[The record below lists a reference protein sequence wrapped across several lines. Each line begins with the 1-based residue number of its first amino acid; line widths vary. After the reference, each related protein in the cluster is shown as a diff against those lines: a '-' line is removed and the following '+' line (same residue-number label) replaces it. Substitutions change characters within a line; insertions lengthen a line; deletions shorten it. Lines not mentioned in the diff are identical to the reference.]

1 MNNRHDRYRSEP
13 LRQSDRG
20 QPVPTAARMMTV
32 MRMKGLS
39 DKARLVLAVL
49 ANHDGA
55 GGCYP
60 PRALIASEA
69 SMSPRSVDRALAECR
84 SRGVLNSRQRRG
96 SNVYKIDYGW
106 TAERRQ
112 TAPTAGEVKSLH
124 AASDPPRAAHRA
136 DLDPCAGTAAR
147 GGRERCLTPRGRLR
161 HAPAPCGGRE
171 PRCTGLPSREGG
183 RTSADPACS
192 NPPPE
197 ARPPRSP
204 ARSCR
209 PERPVAKTDQRR
221 DVDPVQQGP
230 GLLGA
235 EHRGL
240 AFLDHV
246 ARTAHGARG
255 VER

>member
-1 MNNRHDRYRSEP
+1 MNDRHDRYRSEP

-20 QPVPTAARMMTV
+20 QPVPTGARMMTV

-60 PRALIASEA
+60 SRALIASEA

-106 TAERRQ
+106 TAEGRQ

-136 DLDPCAGTAAR
+136 DPDPCAGTAAR
-147 GGRERCLTPRGRLR
+147 GGRERCLTPRGWHRR
-161 HAPAPCGGRE
+161 TPAPCGGRE
-171 PRCTGLPSREGG
+171 PRCTAPLLVKAEERSRSLGVVIPYPIQRGFHQTAAATPSRGLFPSG
-183 RTSADPACS
+183 SSRTRVAS
-192 NPPPE
+192 NAANR
-197 ARPPRSP
+197 ARPSAISHTPSYRAVRS
-204 ARSCR
+204 
-209 PERPVAKTDQRR
+209 
-221 DVDPVQQGP
+221 
-230 GLLGA
+230 
-235 EHRGL
+235 
-240 AFLDHV
+240 
-246 ARTAHGARG
+246 
-255 VER
+255 